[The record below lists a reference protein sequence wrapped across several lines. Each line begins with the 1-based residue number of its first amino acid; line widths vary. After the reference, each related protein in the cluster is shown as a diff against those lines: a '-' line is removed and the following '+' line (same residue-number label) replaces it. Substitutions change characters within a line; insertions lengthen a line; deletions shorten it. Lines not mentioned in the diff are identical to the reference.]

1 LKKIPEI
8 NSAKSIPTRRL
19 KNVWKRIS
27 DKPLPDVY
35 AFILEDKEFLS
46 TLNLLR
52 KQSGVEDTIV
62 KEYGVDFP
70 NKFIEACTF
79 EFRGHW
85 IVLVKQSVSL
95 NDSLEHE
102 LRHIHSGDVALP

>member
-1 LKKIPEI
+1 MKKIPQI
-8 NSAKSIPTRRL
+8 NSAKSVSTKRL
-19 KNVWKRIS
+19 RSVWKSIS
-27 DKPLPDVY
+27 DKPFPDVY
-35 AFILEDKEFLS
+35 AFVLEDNEFLS

-52 KQSGVEDTIV
+52 KQAGVVDTRV